1 MQRRVAT
8 QLVSR
13 TIDWRRVMPSDKMPS
28 PPLLAENYVEVAP
41 LVNLIKDIRA
51 RTDVLRGYL

>member
-1 MQRRVAT
+1 MAT